1 VIGLN
6 TSQLHLV
13 AGAGPRVI
21 TGLQGSADP
30 GILAAVHFTVT
41 AGPTV
46 TIIGQKNVASVV
58 RNATGEYRIT
68 YTSALANT
76 NYGMILGG
84 RLADSTSELVP
95 LVAPARN
102 STSGRNTYSTTTVDI
117 LVSLTNATAGV
128 DPFIVSAI
136 IFDPSAVSSNYL
148 AGATVTLAG
157 AVPTL
162 QLQKNVASVAFDAT
176 GVYRAT
182 YTSTLGNSDYSVFGS
197 SRYPDFTTDSSPFFG
212 RNRNSSGSID
222 QQTTALID
230 LANGRLNVTT
240 AGQVFDPG
248 RYGFL
253 LRNSDTAPRGTMAA
267 VRFSVSGG
275 VCTIIRQ
282 WNVSSVTYQVAG
294 CYRVNFTTPLVDTD
308 YGVVASGKWADTTV
322 NDAPCIAMN
331 RNTTNSR
338 GNRTINNV
346 DIASFSWGAG
356 TPVFDSEIVDVWVV
370 KPWLM

>member
-1 VIGLN
+1 MSMLVNPFFVVPGVIDG
-6 TSQLHLV
+6 T
-13 AGAGPRVI
+13 
-21 TGLQGSADP
+21 QGSTDA
-30 GILAAVHFTVT
+30 GILAAVYFTQSGGTVT
-41 AGPTV
+41 V
-46 TIIGQKNVASVV
+46 VGQKNVASVV

-68 YTSALANT
+68 FSSALANT
-76 NYGMILGG
+76 NYGIILGG
-84 RLADSTSELVP
+84 RFADSSSELVP
-95 LVAPARN
+95 LITPARN

-117 LVSLTNATAGV
+117 FISLTNATAGV
-128 DPFIVSAI
+128 EPESVSAI

-148 AGATVTLAG
+148 AGATVT
-157 AVPTL
+157 VSDTTPTL
-162 QLQKNVASVAFDAT
+162 QLQKNVTSVARDRI
-176 GVYRAT
+176 GLYRAT

-212 RNRNSSGSID
+212 RNRNSSGGFD
-222 QQTTALID
+222 AQTTSVID
-230 LANGRLNVTT
+230 TAVGRLNVTT

-253 LRNSDTAPRGTMAA
+253 LRNSDVAPRGTMAA

-275 VCTIIRQ
+275 VCTIVRS

-294 CYRVNFTTPLVDTD
+294 CYRINFTTPLVDTD

-322 NDAPCIAMN
+322 DDAPCIAMN

-338 GNRTINNV
+338 GNRTVNNV

-356 TPVFDSEIVDVWVV
+356 TPVFDAEIVDVWVV